1 MVINRFTLI
10 RTGKDMPTDIT
21 PAAEQQAP
29 QPERFQTEVFKAIE
43 ILGRKLERSEA
54 ERERLAA
61 RLAQLESSAV
71 VDQETGKL
79 YLPSVIDLKKPAER
93 NASAPMS
100 KSAMAMMTV
109 SVFAAFLALGAEL
122 FKAPQLPVQVGTV
135 LTKDQLAALDTITA
149 QHMSGLLAD
158 GLSKPFVANENEPS
172 GVKENEWQEIEQ
184 APVAVQETPVAEE
197 TIAEKIETTAVEP
210 PVESVPE
217 AVTKTETPVVAA
229 PAVKTETEQP
239 AKAEVPK
246 MAAKSAPPA
255 YTPIDH
261 DANLPKKYLRLED
274 RAFKGVAEAQHDLA
288 AIYAAGKDVPQDY
301 KRAVYWFARAADGGI
316 ANAHYNLGVMFQQG
330 LGVREDLKKAIGWY
344 KSAADRGHP
353 EAMYN
358 LGIAYTDGVGVAQN
372 AQRGAEYFKRAAQNG
387 IAQGAYNLGVL
398 YESGFLGNP
407 DVKQATYWYT
417 QAKKKGHADAQ
428 KALDRL
434 KKS

>member
-61 RLAQLESSAV
+61 RLAQLESSAA

-79 YLPSVIDLKKPAER
+79 YLPSVIDLQKPATQ
-93 NASAPMS
+93 NASMS
-100 KSAMAMMTV
+100 KSVMAMMTV

-135 LTKDQLAALDTITA
+135 LTKEQLAALNTITA
-149 QHMSGLLAD
+149 QHMSGLLAE
-158 GLSKPFVANENEPS
+158 GLSAQPS
-172 GVKENEWQEIEQ
+172 VKENEWQEIEQ
-184 APVAVQETPVAEE
+184 AAPVVTSEAPIAEE
-197 TIAEKIETTAVEP
+197 VIAPKVETAVTEP
-210 PVESVPE
+210 QTEAPPE
-217 AVTKTETPVVAA
+217 VVAKVEA
-229 PAVKTETEQP
+229 PVTAP
-239 AKAEVPK
+239 LAKAETAEPVKVEVQKPV
-246 MAAKSAPPA
+246 AKSTTPA

-274 RAFKGVAEAQHDLA
+274 RAFKGVGEAQHDLA

-301 KRAVYWFARAADGGI
+301 KRAVYWFARAADSGI

-353 EAMYN
+353 EALYN

-407 DVKQATYWYT
+407 DMKQATYWYT

-428 KALDRL
+428 KALERL